1 MLVGLQEVLTEVM
14 VEGLAWGGV
23 LLPPPPQPAAHRPPK
38 RNRTRAVLDLVRG
51 LVLGLMHIPFTS
63 QDAKGKQLEG
73 YRSAGLF
80 IETL

>member
-1 MLVGLQEVLTEVM
+1 MLAGLQEALTEVM
-14 VEGLAWGGV
+14 VGGLGRGV
-23 LLPPPPQPAAHRPPK
+23 LPPPPPQPAVHRPPK